1 MMKWLD
7 YANQGAI
14 RNQPINPQLASA
26 LGFLPEMGVTM
37 RVFSGGQD
45 ASGPRRTGSKRHDHG
60 NSSDVFFYRDGR
72 KLDWNNPNDVPLF
85 QEIVKRGKAAGVTGW
100 GAGPG
105 YMQPGSMH
113 LGFGKPAVWGKGG
126 KGANAPQWL
135 RAAYNGG
142 PAGGSM
148 QAAYQPPAAPA
159 PFSTPSTMNG
169 NLGQPVTQQPY
180 APTQTAIAPSQA
192 PSTRPAWL
200 HGLAR
205 FGGTPEKR
213 DDFLSGLMHAG
224 QSMAGGGQQQ
234 MPMQQSFVVP
244 SAPPG
249 TINPTPQGGDDPRQA
264 LIEQLL
270 RQQQA

>member
-26 LGFLPEMGVTM
+26 IGFLPEMGVTM

-45 ASGPRRTGSKRHDHG
+45 ASGPRRTGSTRHNHG
-60 NSSDVFFYRDGR
+60 NSADVFFYKDGR

-113 LGFGKPAVWGKGG
+113 LGFGSPAVWGAGG

-142 PAGGSM
+142 AAPAQMMAS
-148 QAAYQPPAAPA
+148 AAPA
-159 PFSTPSTMNG
+159 PSPAPMGTAMGAF
-169 NLGQPVTQQPY
+169 GQPPAQV
-180 APTQTAIAPSQA
+180 ARAPSQA

-200 HGLAR
+200 QGLAR

-213 DDFLSGLMHAG
+213 DDFLSGLSQAG
-224 QSMAGGGQQQ
+224 MAMSGGQQQ